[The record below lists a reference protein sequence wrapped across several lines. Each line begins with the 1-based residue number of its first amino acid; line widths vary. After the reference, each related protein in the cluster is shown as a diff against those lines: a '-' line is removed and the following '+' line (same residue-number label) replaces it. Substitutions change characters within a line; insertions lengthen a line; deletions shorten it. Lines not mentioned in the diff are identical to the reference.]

1 MRATRYPRPNGKA
14 VNLLPS
20 VPFPTVCIFDK
31 YTPPKKR
38 NYMKKPA
45 KWEETGLTETSW
57 LNRERAF
64 KINKYIFKKSK
75 ETESAKCCTATIQIL
90 CHRISV
96 NLLISLSLIMCLNNG
111 LFNSLPSYMR
121 GQTIDSEALIC

>member
-1 MRATRYPRPNGKA
+1 MRATRYPCCRRPNGKA

-31 YTPPKKR
+31 YTPPKR

-57 LNRERAF
+57 LIREIAF
-64 KINKYIFKKSK
+64 KINK
-75 ETESAKCCTATIQIL
+75 
-90 CHRISV
+90 
-96 NLLISLSLIMCLNNG
+96 
-111 LFNSLPSYMR
+111 
-121 GQTIDSEALIC
+121 